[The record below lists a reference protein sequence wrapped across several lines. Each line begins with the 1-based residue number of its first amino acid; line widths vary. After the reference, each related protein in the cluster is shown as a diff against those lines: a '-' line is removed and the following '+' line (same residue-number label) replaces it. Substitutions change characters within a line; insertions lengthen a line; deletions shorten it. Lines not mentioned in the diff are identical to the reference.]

1 MIRVQASKEMLDEMQ
16 QQTDLIRFEIRTA
29 QDRQKSYADAQRSDR
44 NFDEGDM
51 VFLRVRPKRSSL
63 SLGKFKKLSARYCG
77 PYVRHHKED

>member
-1 MIRVQASKEMLDEMQ
+1 MQ

-29 QDRQKSYADAQRSDR
+29 QDRQKSYADSQRSER

-63 SLGKFKKLSARYCG
+63 SLGKFKKLSARLW
-77 PYVRHHKED
+77 PIRNHKED